1 MFAKVLP
8 ARLRALWFGA
18 SIISSTWF
26 LYWICY
32 DLLVWNKG
40 ITQAGPANYAGFT
53 LSIVLVILGTQL
65 GKVGILEKLT
75 LFLEQ
80 TIHKEAAENQHVTEE
95 KQIKPIKQVRQIQP
109 AREKTTQTPP
119 GASVPRGCKFYLGYL
134 HKCPKSEGIPEE
146 CLECEHVVECLS
158 PTASTIECASS

>member
-8 ARLRALWFGA
+8 VRLRTLWFAA

-32 DLLVWNKG
+32 DVLVWNKAVA
-40 ITQAGPANYAGFT
+40 QAGPANYIGFT
-53 LSIVLVILGTQL
+53 VSIALVILGTQL
-65 GKVGILEKLT
+65 GKLGILEKLM

-80 TIHKEAAENQHVTEE
+80 TVHKEATENQQATEG

-158 PTASTIECASS
+158 PTSSTIECASS